1 MKYVRNDAM
10 IRLRA
15 YADCS
20 SLGAWPTAVTVLK
33 ARLAKNR
40 AMISDETLKLHATA
54 LCAWHYCC
62 KARVASKCRVIE
74 SEFVVTC
81 NVTVHLMP

>member
-1 MKYVRNDAM
+1 MEYVKNDAM
-10 IRLRA
+10 IQ
-15 YADCS
+15 

-33 ARLAKNR
+33 ARLAKNL
-40 AMISDETLKLHATA
+40 AA